1 MKPFSV
7 SVVAKIPRV
16 KYLSW
21 KINPKLEEKKLP
33 RIELREYLKGYRTKV
48 NELSRI

>member
-7 SVVAKIPRV
+7 SVVARIPRV

-21 KINPKLEEKKLP
+21 KINPKLEEKK
-33 RIELREYLKGYRTKV
+33 IAKDWIKGIPKGIPY
-48 NELSRI
+48 